1 MRTAPRNGKFAT
13 TETRLPTAQIT
24 VLVLT
29 KRQLLGQALAIA
41 LQDDPSIT
49 VSAAYTDPCAA
60 VAFVRETK
68 PDVVLVYFQLAQLDG
83 TKVAQ
88 ALRSAVPG
96 VKIIVLAG
104 TLDHDT
110 MFACAQAGAMGCF
123 TEDFAPSALADAIKR
138 VHAGEVLFTPEVLL
152 ELIQGAQVRDVTAA
166 TTPHQISLA
175 PREREVLQ
183 AIATGLTPE
192 QVADL
197 LTISIHTVR
206 THLKNSMAKL
216 NSRSKLE
223 AVMLAIKNGLI
234 DLPE

>member
-1 MRTAPRNGKFAT
+1 MRTAPRGGKVAGDRNGLSAD
-13 TETRLPTAQIT
+13 QIT
-24 VLVLT
+24 VFVLT
-29 KRQLLGQALAIA
+29 KRPLLGQALAIA
-41 LQDDPSIT
+41 LQDDPTIT

-68 PDVVLVYFQLAQLDG
+68 PDVVLVYLQLSQLDG

-88 ALRSAVPG
+88 ALRAAVPDI
-96 VKIIVLAG
+96 KIIILAG

-110 MFACAQAGAMGCF
+110 MFACAQSGAMGCV
-123 TEDFAPSALADAIKR
+123 TEDFAPAALADAIKR

-152 ELIQGAQVRDVTAA
+152 DLIQGAQSRTATPPS
-166 TTPHQISLA
+166 TTAVSLA

-183 AIATGLTPE
+183 AIATGLSPE

-206 THLKNSMAKL
+206 THLKNAMAKL

-223 AVMLAIKNGLI
+223 AVMLAIKHGLI
-234 DLPE
+234 DLPD